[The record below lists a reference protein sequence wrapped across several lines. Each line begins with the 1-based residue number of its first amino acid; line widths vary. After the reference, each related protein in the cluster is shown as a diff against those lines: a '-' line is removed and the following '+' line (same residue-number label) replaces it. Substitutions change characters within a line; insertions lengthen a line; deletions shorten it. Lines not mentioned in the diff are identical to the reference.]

1 MHCARKTIHGVLD
14 ILDATVVYS
23 VPCINP
29 EVMQITPVI
38 MITLCRAEVLDAN
51 QPLFVG
57 RVGLE
62 AG

>member
-1 MHCARKTIHGVLD
+1 MLD
-14 ILDATVVYS
+14 ILNATVVYS